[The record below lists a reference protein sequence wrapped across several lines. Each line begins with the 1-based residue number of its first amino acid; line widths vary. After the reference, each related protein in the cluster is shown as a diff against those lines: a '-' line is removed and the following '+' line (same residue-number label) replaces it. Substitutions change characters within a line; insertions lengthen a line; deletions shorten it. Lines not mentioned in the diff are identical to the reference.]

1 MRFKNFTLLLGAF
14 FMLAASSQAANVAL
28 GKKVY
33 ASSNQQA
40 PEMAVDDNLGT
51 RWESKTSDGDNQW
64 FYVDLEKGTVID
76 HLKIVWEGAYGKH
89 YKIHVADEITAEM
102 ALKLT
107 DDDKTNDFATGWT
120 EIAEINK
127 TLSGFPASETI
138 AVSTTDVVTARY
150 VAVELIERGSS
161 YGFSFYEFGV
171 YDMPEEVAKLSSI
184 EITADKLE
192 GSAADTYTLG
202 YKFFD
207 QYKMNYILTAE
218 ENASRQMFVSEGA
231 TLDGDKITVSSRGT
245 YTVKMKI
252 GDIESNELKIEAKA
266 EGANLALKKDI
277 VFATEGSK
285 NPENAVDGNLGSLWI
300 TDEPSGVENHEYDA
314 VLVVDLGDVYDVNC
328 IHTSFEGASSA
339 DYTITF
345 STDNVTFSEP
355 IAAFTVTNGI
365 GGSGKNRHDWLTSE
379 EAVKTRYV
387 KFHSTR
393 AATQYGTK
401 LYELEVYTNSAP
413 VLSNI
418 ILSAD
423 NTLGVVGDKFSVTAQ
438 YTDQF
443 GGEYNL
449 SEAEK
454 SAIVW
459 NGAEIAEDGTFTP
472 SEGGMF
478 KLSQT
483 INGITSNNVEIRVM
497 DISQYENLA
506 IGKSIVDESVVS
518 SDSEVEILSSAT
530 NAIDGNLGSEWSV
543 KRREGVIAQDVMV
556 AEFTVDLGD
565 TYKISGIRALW
576 EGASSDEYTVAY
588 SNDNKTFT
596 DALIVAEKSSES
608 KVNARKD
615 LFVADSDIFGRYIR
629 LKSTHNS
636 SIYGLRLFEL
646 EVYGDG
652 TTSGVAAIAAEGKI
666 FVAGNEVVLPEG
678 TVEAAVYNLNG
689 AAVARTAGST
699 LDIATLQSGVY
710 VVKAVK
716 ADGTVMAA
724 KIVK

>member
-1 MRFKNFTLLLGAF
+1 MF
-14 FMLAASSQAANVAL
+14 AASSQAANVAL

-33 ASSNQQA
+33 ASSNQRP
-40 PEMAVDDNLGT
+40 PELAVDDNLGT

-64 FYVDLEKGTVID
+64 FYVDLEKETVID

-150 VAVELIERGSS
+150 VAVELIERGLP

-192 GSAADTYTLG
+192 GSVADTYTLG
-202 YKFFD
+202 YKFLD
-207 QYKMNYILTAE
+207 QYKMDYILTAE
-218 ENASRQMFVSEGA
+218 ENASRQMIVSEGA

-252 GDIESNELKIEAKA
+252 GDIESNELKIEVKA

-285 NPENAVDGNLGSLWI
+285 NPGNAVDGNLGSLWI

-314 VLVVDLGDVYDVNC
+314 VLVVDLGETYDVNC
-328 IHTSFEGASSA
+328 VHTSFEGASSA

-345 STDNVTFSEP
+345 STDNVTFSDP
-355 IAAFTVTNGI
+355 VPAFTVTNGI
-365 GGSGKNRHDWLTSE
+365 GMTNRHDWLTSE
-379 EAVKTRYV
+379 VAVKTRYV

-401 LYELEVYTNSAP
+401 LYELEVYSNSKSELTSVMIA
-413 VLSNI
+413 
-418 ILSAD
+418 AD
-423 NTLGVVGDKFSVTAQ
+423 KECGTPGDYTFTLTGL
-438 YTDQF
+438 DQF
-443 GGEYNL
+443 GENYDISGDKGVWKASAGLMNGNVLTAEEAGAYEVYYTAENGLQSNVVTVDVVNPKGDNL
-449 SEAEK
+449 ALNRP
-454 SAIVW
+454 V
-459 NGAEIAEDGTFTP
+459 TV
-472 SEGGMF
+472 SEGDQTGNSKPENAVDGVDAAASLWGAAEPAGSKDHTYDCWIVVELEKVF
-478 KLSQT
+478 K
-483 INGITSNNVEIRVM
+483 
-497 DISQYENLA
+497 
-506 IGKSIVDESVVS
+506 
-518 SDSEVEILSSAT
+518 
-530 NAIDGNLGSEWSV
+530 IDAV
-543 KRREGVIAQDVMV
+543 KA
-556 AEFTVDLGD
+556 
-565 TYKISGIRALW
+565 SW
-576 EGASSDEYTVAY
+576 EGANSCRYTVEA
-588 SNDNKTFT
+588 STDGKTFT
-596 DALIVAEKSSES
+596 VFGSYDKPVRLES
-608 KVNARKD
+608 RTDWFAGKGIEAKYIKV
-615 LFVADSDIFGRYIR
+615 Y
-629 LKSTHNS
+629 STKAS
-636 SIYGLRLFEL
+636 TEWGTKLQEL
-646 EVYGDG
+646 YVYDVNG
-652 TTSGVAAIAAEGKI
+652 TTSSVASIAAEGKI

>member
-33 ASSNQQA
+33 ASSNQQP
-40 PEMAVDDNLGT
+40 PELAVDDNIGT
-51 RWESKTSDGDNQW
+51 RWESKASDGDNQW
-64 FYVDLEKGTVID
+64 FYVDLEKGTIID

-150 VAVELIERGSS
+150 VAVELIERGSP
-161 YGFSFYEFGV
+161 YGFSFWEFGV
-171 YDMPEEVAKLSSI
+171 YDMAEEASKLSSI

-192 GSAADTYTLG
+192 GSVADTYTLG
-202 YKFFD
+202 YKFLD
-207 QYKMNYILTAE
+207 QYKMDYILTAE
-218 ENASRQMFVSEGA
+218 ENASRQMIVSEGA

-252 GDIESNELKIEAKA
+252 GDIESNELKIEVKA

-345 STDNVTFSEP
+345 STDNVTFSDP
-355 IAAFTVTNGI
+355 VPAFTVTNGI
-365 GGSGKNRHDWLTSE
+365 GMTNRHDWLTSE
-379 EAVKTRYV
+379 EAIKARYV

-401 LYELEVYTNSAP
+401 LYELEVYSNSKSELTSVMIA
-413 VLSNI
+413 
-418 ILSAD
+418 AD
-423 NTLGVVGDKFSVTAQ
+423 KECGTPGDYTFTLTGL
-438 YTDQF
+438 DQF
-443 GGEYNL
+443 GGNYDISGDKGVWKASAGLMNGNVLTAEEAGAYEVYYTAENGLQSNVVTVYVVNPKGDNL
-449 SEAEK
+449 ALNRP
-454 SAIVW
+454 V
-459 NGAEIAEDGTFTP
+459 TV
-472 SEGGMF
+472 SEGDQTGDSKPENAVDGVDAAGSLWGAAEPAGSKDHTYDCWIVVELEKVF
-478 KLSQT
+478 K
-483 INGITSNNVEIRVM
+483 
-497 DISQYENLA
+497 
-506 IGKSIVDESVVS
+506 
-518 SDSEVEILSSAT
+518 
-530 NAIDGNLGSEWSV
+530 IDAV
-543 KRREGVIAQDVMV
+543 KA
-556 AEFTVDLGD
+556 
-565 TYKISGIRALW
+565 SW
-576 EGASSDEYTVAY
+576 EGANSCRYTVEA
-588 SNDNKTFT
+588 STDGKTFT
-596 DALIVAEKSSES
+596 VFGTYDKPARLES
-608 KVNARKD
+608 RTDWFAGKGIEAKYIKVYSTKASTGYGTK
-615 LFVADSDIFGRYIR
+615 LQELYVYDI
-629 LKSTHNS
+629 SVH
-636 SIYGLRLFEL
+636 
-646 EVYGDG
+646 
-652 TTSGVAAIAAEGKI
+652 
-666 FVAGNEVVLPEG
+666 
-678 TVEAAVYNLNG
+678 
-689 AAVARTAGST
+689 
-699 LDIATLQSGVY
+699 
-710 VVKAVK
+710 
-716 ADGTVMAA
+716 
-724 KIVK
+724 

>member
-33 ASSNQQA
+33 ASSNQQP
-40 PEMAVDDNLGT
+40 PELAVDDNLGT

-64 FYVDLEKGTVID
+64 FYVDLEKETIID

-107 DDDKTNDFATGWT
+107 DDDKTNDFATGWA

-161 YGFSFYEFGV
+161 YGFSFWEFGV
-171 YDMPEEVAKLSSI
+171 YDMAEEASKLSSI

-192 GSAADTYTLG
+192 GSVSDTYTLG
-202 YKFFD
+202 YKFLD

-218 ENASRQMFVSEGA
+218 ENASRQMIVSEGA

-252 GDIESNELKIEAKA
+252 GDIESNELKIEVKA

-300 TDEPSGVENHEYDA
+300 TDEPSGVENHVYDA

-328 IHTSFEGASSA
+328 VHTSFEGASSA

-345 STDNVTFSEP
+345 STDNVTFSGP
-355 IAAFTVTNGI
+355 VPAFTVTNGI
-365 GGSGKNRHDWLTSE
+365 GMTNRHDWLTSE
-379 EAVKTRYV
+379 EAVKARYV

-401 LYELEVYTNSAP
+401 LYELEVYSNSKSELTSVMIA
-413 VLSNI
+413 
-418 ILSAD
+418 AD
-423 NTLGVVGDKFSVTAQ
+423 KECGTPGDYTFTLTGL
-438 YTDQF
+438 DQF
-443 GGEYNL
+443 GENYDISGDKGVWKASAGLMNGNVLTAEAAGDYEVYYTAENGMQSNVVTVIVVDPKGDNL
-449 SEAEK
+449 ALNRP
-454 SAIVW
+454 V
-459 NGAEIAEDGTFTP
+459 TV
-472 SEGGMF
+472 SEGDQTGNSKPENAVDGVDAAASLWGAAEPAGSKDHTYDCWIVVELEKVF
-478 KLSQT
+478 K
-483 INGITSNNVEIRVM
+483 
-497 DISQYENLA
+497 
-506 IGKSIVDESVVS
+506 
-518 SDSEVEILSSAT
+518 
-530 NAIDGNLGSEWSV
+530 IDAV
-543 KRREGVIAQDVMV
+543 KA
-556 AEFTVDLGD
+556 
-565 TYKISGIRALW
+565 SW
-576 EGASSDEYTVAY
+576 EGANSCRYTVEA
-588 SNDNKTFT
+588 STDGKTFT
-596 DALIVAEKSSES
+596 VFGSYDKPARLES
-608 KVNARKD
+608 RTDWFAGKGIEAKYIKV
-615 LFVADSDIFGRYIR
+615 Y
-629 LKSTHNS
+629 STKAS
-636 SIYGLRLFEL
+636 TEWGTKLQEL
-646 EVYGDG
+646 YVYDVNG
-652 TTSGVAAIAAEGKI
+652 TTSGVAAIAAEGTI

-678 TVEAAVYNLNG
+678 TVEATVFNLNG
-689 AAVARTAGST
+689 AVVAHAEGTATMS
-699 LDIATLQSGVY
+699 IATVQPGVY

-716 ADGTVMAA
+716 ADGTVVTA

>member
-33 ASSNQQA
+33 ASSNQRP
-40 PEMAVDDNLGT
+40 PELAVDDNLDT

-64 FYVDLEKGTVID
+64 FYVDLEKGTIID

-138 AVSTTDVVTARY
+138 AVSTTDVVARY
-150 VAVELIERGSS
+150 VAVELIERGSP
-161 YGFSFYEFGV
+161 YGFSFWEFGV
-171 YDMPEEVAKLSSI
+171 YDMAEEASKLSSI
-184 EITADKLE
+184 EIMADKLE
-192 GSAADTYTLG
+192 GSVADTYTLG
-202 YKFFD
+202 YKFLD

-218 ENASRQMFVSEGA
+218 ENASRQMIVSEGA

-252 GDIESNELKIEAKA
+252 GDIESNELKIDVKA

-328 IHTSFEGASSA
+328 VHTSFEGASSA

-345 STDNVTFSEP
+345 STDNVTFSDP
-355 IAAFTVTNGI
+355 VPAFTVTNGI
-365 GGSGKNRHDWLTSE
+365 GMTNRHDWLTSE
-379 EAVKTRYV
+379 EAVKARYV

-401 LYELEVYTNSAP
+401 LYELEVYLNSKSELTSVMIA
-413 VLSNI
+413 
-418 ILSAD
+418 AD
-423 NTLGVVGDKFSVTAQ
+423 KECGTPGEYTFTLTGL
-438 YTDQF
+438 DQF
-443 GGEYNL
+443 GGNYDISGDKGVWKASAGLMNGNVLTAEEAGDCEVYYTAENGLQSNVVTVIVVDPKGDNL
-449 SEAEK
+449 ALNRP
-454 SAIVW
+454 V
-459 NGAEIAEDGTFTP
+459 TV
-472 SEGGMF
+472 SEGDQTGDSKPENAVDGVDAAGSLWGAAEPAGSKDHTYDCWIVVELEKVF
-478 KLSQT
+478 K
-483 INGITSNNVEIRVM
+483 
-497 DISQYENLA
+497 
-506 IGKSIVDESVVS
+506 
-518 SDSEVEILSSAT
+518 
-530 NAIDGNLGSEWSV
+530 IDAV
-543 KRREGVIAQDVMV
+543 KA
-556 AEFTVDLGD
+556 
-565 TYKISGIRALW
+565 SW
-576 EGASSDEYTVAY
+576 EGANSCCYTVEA
-588 SNDNKTFT
+588 STDGKTFT
-596 DALIVAEKSSES
+596 VFGSYDKPARLEARTDWFAGKGIEAKYI
-608 KVNARKD
+608 KV
-615 LFVADSDIFGRYIR
+615 Y
-629 LKSTHNS
+629 STKAS
-636 SIYGLRLFEL
+636 TGYGTKLHEL
-646 EVYGDG
+646 YVYDVNG
-652 TTSGVAAIAAEGKI
+652 TTSGVAAIAAEGTI

-678 TVEAAVYNLNG
+678 TVEATVFNLNG
-689 AAVARTAGST
+689 AVVAHAEGTATMS
-699 LDIATLQSGVY
+699 IATVQPGVY

-716 ADGTVMAA
+716 ADGTVVTA

>member
-33 ASSNQQA
+33 ASSNEQ
-40 PEMAVDDNLGT
+40 PPKLAVDDKLGT
-51 RWESKTSDGDNQW
+51 RWESKASDGDNQW

-127 TLSGFPASETI
+127 TLSEFPASETI

-150 VAVELIERGSS
+150 VAVELIERGST
-161 YGFSFYEFGV
+161 YGFSFWEFGV
-171 YDMPEEVAKLSSI
+171 YDEASKLSSI
-184 EITADKLE
+184 EIMADKLE
-192 GSAADTYTLG
+192 GSVADTYTLD
-202 YKFFD
+202 YKFLD

-218 ENASRQMFVSEGA
+218 ENASRQMIVSEGA

-252 GDIESNELKIEAKA
+252 GDIESNELKIDVKA

-314 VLVVDLGDVYDVNC
+314 VLVVDLGETYDVNC
-328 IHTSFEGASSA
+328 VHTSFEGASSA

-345 STDNVTFSEP
+345 STDNVTFSDP
-355 IAAFTVTNGI
+355 VPAFTVTNGI
-365 GGSGKNRHDWLTSE
+365 GMTNRHDWLTSE
-379 EAVKTRYV
+379 EAVKARYV

-401 LYELEVYTNSAP
+401 LYELEVYSNSKSELTSVMIA
-413 VLSNI
+413 
-418 ILSAD
+418 AD
-423 NTLGVVGDKFSVTAQ
+423 KECGTPGEYTFTLTGL
-438 YTDQF
+438 DQF
-443 GGEYNL
+443 GGNYDISGDKGVWKASAGLMNGNVLTAEEAGAYEVYYTAENGLQSNVVTVYVVNPKGDNL
-449 SEAEK
+449 ALNRP
-454 SAIVW
+454 V
-459 NGAEIAEDGTFTP
+459 TV
-472 SEGGMF
+472 SEGDQTGDSKPENAVDGVDAAGSLWGAAEPAGSKDHTYDCWIVVELEKVF
-478 KLSQT
+478 K
-483 INGITSNNVEIRVM
+483 
-497 DISQYENLA
+497 
-506 IGKSIVDESVVS
+506 
-518 SDSEVEILSSAT
+518 
-530 NAIDGNLGSEWSV
+530 IDAV
-543 KRREGVIAQDVMV
+543 KA
-556 AEFTVDLGD
+556 
-565 TYKISGIRALW
+565 SW
-576 EGASSDEYTVAY
+576 EGANSCRYTVEA
-588 SNDNKTFT
+588 STDGKTFT
-596 DALIVAEKSSES
+596 VFGTYDKPARLEARTDWFAGKGIEAKYI
-608 KVNARKD
+608 KV
-615 LFVADSDIFGRYIR
+615 Y
-629 LKSTHNS
+629 STKASTEWGTKLH
-636 SIYGLRLFEL
+636 EL
-646 EVYGDG
+646 YVYDVNG
-652 TTSGVAAIAAEGKI
+652 TTSGVAAIAAEGTI

-678 TVEAAVYNLNG
+678 TVEATVFNLNG
-689 AAVARTAGST
+689 AVVAHAEGTATMS
-699 LDIATLQSGVY
+699 IATVQPGVY

-716 ADGTVMAA
+716 ADGTVVTA

>member
-33 ASSNQQA
+33 ASSNQRP
-40 PEMAVDDNLGT
+40 PELAVDDNLDT

-64 FYVDLEKGTVID
+64 FYVDLKKGTIID

-89 YKIHVADEITAEM
+89 YKIHVADEITTEM

-150 VAVELIERGSS
+150 VAVELIERGLP
-161 YGFSFYEFGV
+161 YGFSFWEFGV
-171 YDMPEEVAKLSSI
+171 YDMADSKLSSI

-192 GSAADTYTLG
+192 GSVADTYTLG
-202 YKFFD
+202 YKFLD
-207 QYKMNYILTAE
+207 QYKMDYILTAE
-218 ENASRQMFVSEGA
+218 ENASRQMIVSEGA

-252 GDIESNELKIEAKA
+252 GDIESNELKIDVKA

-314 VLVVDLGDVYDVNC
+314 VLVVDLGETYDVNC
-328 IHTSFEGASSA
+328 VHTSFEGASSA

-345 STDNVTFSEP
+345 STDNVTFSDP
-355 IAAFTVTNGI
+355 VPAFTVTNGI
-365 GGSGKNRHDWLTSE
+365 GMTNRHDWLTSE
-379 EAVKTRYV
+379 EAVKARYV

-401 LYELEVYTNSAP
+401 LYELEVYSNSKSELTSVMIA
-413 VLSNI
+413 
-418 ILSAD
+418 AD
-423 NTLGVVGDKFSVTAQ
+423 KECGTPGEYTFTLTGL
-438 YTDQF
+438 DQF
-443 GGEYNL
+443 GGNYDISGDKGVWKASAGLMNGNVLTAEEAGAYEVYYTAENGLQSNVVTVIVVDPKGDNL
-449 SEAEK
+449 ALNRP
-454 SAIVW
+454 V
-459 NGAEIAEDGTFTP
+459 TV
-472 SEGGMF
+472 SEGDQTGDSKPENAVDGVDAAGSLWGAAEPAGSKDHTYDCWIVVELEKVF
-478 KLSQT
+478 K
-483 INGITSNNVEIRVM
+483 
-497 DISQYENLA
+497 
-506 IGKSIVDESVVS
+506 
-518 SDSEVEILSSAT
+518 
-530 NAIDGNLGSEWSV
+530 IDAV
-543 KRREGVIAQDVMV
+543 KA
-556 AEFTVDLGD
+556 
-565 TYKISGIRALW
+565 SW
-576 EGASSDEYTVAY
+576 EGANSCRYTVEA
-588 SNDNKTFT
+588 STDGKTFT
-596 DALIVAEKSSES
+596 VFGTYDKPARLEARTDWFAGKGIEAKYI
-608 KVNARKD
+608 KV
-615 LFVADSDIFGRYIR
+615 Y
-629 LKSTHNS
+629 STKAS
-636 SIYGLRLFEL
+636 TGYGTKLHEL
-646 EVYGDG
+646 YVYDVNG
-652 TTSGVAAIAAEGKI
+652 TTSGVAAIAAEGTI

-678 TVEAAVYNLNG
+678 TVEATVFNLNG
-689 AAVARTAGST
+689 AVVAHAEGTATMS
-699 LDIATLQSGVY
+699 IATVQPGVY

-716 ADGTVMAA
+716 ADGTVVTA

>member
-33 ASSNQQA
+33 ASSNQQP
-40 PEMAVDDNLGT
+40 PELAVDDNLGT

-64 FYVDLEKGTVID
+64 FYVDLEKGTNID

-150 VAVELIERGSS
+150 VAVELIERGLP
-161 YGFSFYEFGV
+161 YGFSFWEFGV
-171 YDMPEEVAKLSSI
+171 YDMADSKLSSI

-192 GSAADTYTLG
+192 GSVADTYTLG
-202 YKFFD
+202 YKFLD
-207 QYKMNYILTAE
+207 QYKMDYILTAE
-218 ENASRQMFVSEGA
+218 ENASRQMIVSEGA

-252 GDIESNELKIEAKA
+252 GDIESNELKIDVKA

-314 VLVVDLGDVYDVNC
+314 VLVVDLGETYDVNC
-328 IHTSFEGASSA
+328 VHTSFEGASSA

-345 STDNVTFSEP
+345 STDNVTFSDP
-355 IAAFTVTNGI
+355 VPAFTVTNGI
-365 GGSGKNRHDWLTSE
+365 GMTNRHDWLTSE
-379 EAVKTRYV
+379 EAVKARYV

-401 LYELEVYTNSAP
+401 LYELEVYSNSKSELTSVMIA
-413 VLSNI
+413 
-418 ILSAD
+418 AD
-423 NTLGVVGDKFSVTAQ
+423 KECGTPGEYTFTLTGL
-438 YTDQF
+438 DQF
-443 GGEYNL
+443 GGNYDISGDKGVWKASAGLMNGNVLTAEEAGAYEVYYTAENGLQSNVVTVIVVDPKGDNL
-449 SEAEK
+449 ALNRP
-454 SAIVW
+454 V
-459 NGAEIAEDGTFTP
+459 TV
-472 SEGGMF
+472 SEGDQTGDSKPENAVDGVDAAGSLWGAAEPAGSKDHTYDCWIVVELEKVF
-478 KLSQT
+478 K
-483 INGITSNNVEIRVM
+483 
-497 DISQYENLA
+497 
-506 IGKSIVDESVVS
+506 
-518 SDSEVEILSSAT
+518 
-530 NAIDGNLGSEWSV
+530 IDAV
-543 KRREGVIAQDVMV
+543 KA
-556 AEFTVDLGD
+556 
-565 TYKISGIRALW
+565 SW
-576 EGASSDEYTVAY
+576 EGANSCCYTVEA
-588 SNDNKTFT
+588 STDGKTFT
-596 DALIVAEKSSES
+596 VFGTYDKPARLEARTDWFAGKGIEAKYI
-608 KVNARKD
+608 KV
-615 LFVADSDIFGRYIR
+615 Y
-629 LKSTHNS
+629 STKASTEWGTKLH
-636 SIYGLRLFEL
+636 EL
-646 EVYGDG
+646 YVYDVNG
-652 TTSGVAAIAAEGKI
+652 TTSGVAAIAAEGTI

-678 TVEAAVYNLNG
+678 TVEATVFNLNG
-689 AAVARTAGST
+689 AVVAHAEGTATMS
-699 LDIATLQSGVY
+699 IATVQPGVY

-716 ADGTVMAA
+716 ADGTVVTA

>member
-33 ASSNQQA
+33 ASSNQQP
-40 PEMAVDDNLGT
+40 PELAVDDNLGT

-64 FYVDLEKGTVID
+64 FYVDLEKETVID

-89 YKIHVADEITAEM
+89 YKIHVANEITAEM

-150 VAVELIERGSS
+150 VAVELIERGST
-161 YGFSFYEFGV
+161 YGFSFWEFGV

-192 GSAADTYTLG
+192 GSVADTYTLG
-202 YKFFD
+202 YKFLD

-218 ENASRQMFVSEGA
+218 ENASRQMIVSEGV

-285 NPENAVDGNLGSLWI
+285 NPENAVDGNLGSLWV

-345 STDNVTFSEP
+345 STDNVTFSDP
-355 IAAFTVTNGI
+355 VPAFTVTNGI
-365 GGSGKNRHDWLTSE
+365 GMTKRHDWLTSE
-379 EAVKTRYV
+379 ETVKTRYV

-543 KRREGVIAQDVMV
+543 KRREGDIAQDVMV

-565 TYKISGIRALW
+565 TYKISVIRALW

-699 LDIATLQSGVY
+699 LDIATLQPGVY

-716 ADGTVMAA
+716 ADGTVVAT

>member
-33 ASSNQQA
+33 ASSNQQP

-51 RWESKTSDGDNQW
+51 RWESKASDGDNQW

-150 VAVELIERGSS
+150 VAVELIERGLPP

-202 YKFFD
+202 YKFLD

-231 TLDGDKITVSSRGT
+231 AIDGDKITVSSRGT

-345 STDNVTFSEP
+345 STDNVTFSDP
-355 IAAFTVTNGI
+355 VPAFTVTNGI
-365 GGSGKNRHDWLTSE
+365 GMTKRHDWLTSE
-379 EAVKTRYV
+379 ETVKTRYV

-401 LYELEVYTNSAP
+401 LYELEVYTNSKSELAG
-413 VLSNI
+413 VKI
-418 ILSAD
+418 VAD
-423 NTLGVVGDKFSVTAQ
+423 KECGTPGDYTFTLTGL
-438 YTDQF
+438 DQF
-443 GGEYNL
+443 GENFDISADKGTWTVSNGLMNGNVLTAEEAGVYEVYYTTENGLQSNTVTVDVVNPKGDNL
-449 SEAEK
+449 ALNRP
-454 SAIVW
+454 V
-459 NGAEIAEDGTFTP
+459 TV
-472 SEGGMF
+472 SEGDQTGDSKPENAVDGVDAAASLWGAAEPAGSKDHTYDCWIVVELEKVF
-478 KLSQT
+478 K
-483 INGITSNNVEIRVM
+483 
-497 DISQYENLA
+497 
-506 IGKSIVDESVVS
+506 
-518 SDSEVEILSSAT
+518 
-530 NAIDGNLGSEWSV
+530 IDAV
-543 KRREGVIAQDVMV
+543 KA
-556 AEFTVDLGD
+556 
-565 TYKISGIRALW
+565 SW
-576 EGASSDEYTVAY
+576 EGANSCRYTVEA
-588 SNDNKTFT
+588 STDGKTFT
-596 DALIVAEKSSES
+596 VLGSYDKPARQES
-608 KVNARKD
+608 RTDWFAGKGIEAKYIKV
-615 LFVADSDIFGRYIR
+615 Y
-629 LKSTHNS
+629 STKAS
-636 SIYGLRLFEL
+636 TGYGTKLQEL
-646 EVYGDG
+646 YVYDVNG

-689 AAVARTAGST
+689 AAVARTADST

-716 ADGTVMAA
+716 ADGTVVAT

>member
-33 ASSNQQA
+33 ASSNQRL
-40 PEMAVDDNLGT
+40 PELAVDDNLGT
-51 RWESKTSDGDNQW
+51 RWESKASDGDNQW
-64 FYVDLEKGTVID
+64 FYVDLEKGTIID
-76 HLKIVWEGAYGKH
+76 HLKIVWEDAYGKH
-89 YKIHVADEITAEM
+89 YKIHVADEITTEM

-120 EIAEINK
+120 EIAEIKK

-150 VAVELIERGSS
+150 VAVELIERGSP
-161 YGFSFYEFGV
+161 YGFSFWEFGV
-171 YDMPEEVAKLSSI
+171 YDMAEEASKLSSI

-192 GSAADTYTLG
+192 GSVADTYTLG
-202 YKFFD
+202 YKFLD

-218 ENASRQMFVSEGA
+218 ENASRQMIVSEGA

-252 GDIESNELKIEAKA
+252 GDIESNELKIDVKA

-314 VLVVDLGDVYDVNC
+314 VLVVDLGETYDVNC
-328 IHTSFEGASSA
+328 VHTSFEGASSA

-345 STDNVTFSEP
+345 STDNVTFSDP
-355 IAAFTVTNGI
+355 VPAFTVTNGI
-365 GGSGKNRHDWLTSE
+365 GMTNRHDWLTSE
-379 EAVKTRYV
+379 EAVKARYV

-401 LYELEVYTNSAP
+401 LYELEVYSNSKSELTSVMIA
-413 VLSNI
+413 
-418 ILSAD
+418 AD
-423 NTLGVVGDKFSVTAQ
+423 KECGTPGEYTFTLTGL
-438 YTDQF
+438 DQF
-443 GGEYNL
+443 GGNYDISGDKGVWKASAGLMNGNVLTAEEAGDCEVYYTAENGLQSNVVTVIVVDPKGDNL
-449 SEAEK
+449 ALNRP
-454 SAIVW
+454 V
-459 NGAEIAEDGTFTP
+459 TV
-472 SEGGMF
+472 SEGDQTGDSKPENAVDGVDAAGSLWGAAEPAGSKDHTYDCWIVVELEKVF
-478 KLSQT
+478 K
-483 INGITSNNVEIRVM
+483 
-497 DISQYENLA
+497 
-506 IGKSIVDESVVS
+506 
-518 SDSEVEILSSAT
+518 
-530 NAIDGNLGSEWSV
+530 IDAV
-543 KRREGVIAQDVMV
+543 KA
-556 AEFTVDLGD
+556 
-565 TYKISGIRALW
+565 SW
-576 EGASSDEYTVAY
+576 EGANSCRYTVEA
-588 SNDNKTFT
+588 STDGKTFT
-596 DALIVAEKSSES
+596 VFGTYDKPARLEARTDWFAGKGIEAKYI
-608 KVNARKD
+608 KV
-615 LFVADSDIFGRYIR
+615 Y
-629 LKSTHNS
+629 STKAS
-636 SIYGLRLFEL
+636 TGYGTKLHEL
-646 EVYGDG
+646 YVYDVNG
-652 TTSGVAAIAAEGKI
+652 TTSGVAAIAAEGTI

-689 AAVARTAGST
+689 AAVAHAEGTATMS
-699 LDIATLQSGVY
+699 IATVQPGVY

-716 ADGTVMAA
+716 ADGTVVAA

>member
-33 ASSNQQA
+33 ASSNQQ
-40 PEMAVDDNLGT
+40 PPKLAVDDNLDT
-51 RWESKTSDGDNQW
+51 RWESKASDGDNQW
-64 FYVDLEKGTVID
+64 FYVDLEKGTIID
-76 HLKIVWEGAYGKH
+76 HLKIVWEDAYGKH

-150 VAVELIERGSS
+150 VAVELIERGSL
-161 YGFSFYEFGV
+161 YGFSFWEFGV
-171 YDMPEEVAKLSSI
+171 YDMADSKLSSI

-192 GSAADTYTLG
+192 GSVADTYTLG
-202 YKFFD
+202 YKFLD
-207 QYKMNYILTAE
+207 QYKMDYILTAE
-218 ENASRQMFVSEGA
+218 ENASRQMIVSEGA
-231 TLDGDKITVSSRGT
+231 TVVDNKLTVTSRGT

-252 GDIESNELKIEAKA
+252 GDIESNELKIDVKA

-328 IHTSFEGASSA
+328 VHTSFEGASSA

-345 STDNVTFSEP
+345 STDNVTFSDP
-355 IAAFTVTNGI
+355 VPAFTVTNGI
-365 GGSGKNRHDWLTSE
+365 GMTNRHDWLTSE
-379 EAVKTRYV
+379 EAVKARYV

-565 TYKISGIRALW
+565 TYKILLLSDKTFLSRAYKIRAGTYCRSQPFLV
-576 EGASSDEYTVAY
+576 TLLLPR
-588 SNDNKTFT
+588 NKQPW
-596 DALIVAEKSSES
+596 A
-608 KVNARKD
+608 KVII
-615 LFVADSDIFGRYIR
+615 LADSR
-629 LKSTHNS
+629 
-636 SIYGLRLFEL
+636 SIVR
-646 EVYGDG
+646 
-652 TTSGVAAIAAEGKI
+652 
-666 FVAGNEVVLPEG
+666 
-678 TVEAAVYNLNG
+678 
-689 AAVARTAGST
+689 
-699 LDIATLQSGVY
+699 
-710 VVKAVK
+710 
-716 ADGTVMAA
+716 
-724 KIVK
+724 

>member
-33 ASSNQQA
+33 ASSSQQPA
-40 PEMAVDDNLGT
+40 ESAVDDNLGT

-64 FYVDLEKGTVID
+64 FYVDLEKGTIID

-89 YKIHVADEITAEM
+89 YKIHVANEITAEM

-150 VAVELIERGSS
+150 VAVELIERGSP
-161 YGFSFYEFGV
+161 YGFSFWEFGV

-192 GSAADTYTLG
+192 GSVADTYTLG
-202 YKFFD
+202 YKFLD
-207 QYKMNYILTAE
+207 QYKMDYILTAE
-218 ENASRQMFVSEGA
+218 ENASRQMIVSEGA

-252 GDIESNELKIEAKA
+252 GDIESNELKIEVKA

-314 VLVVDLGDVYDVNC
+314 VLVVDLGDVYDVSC

-345 STDNVTFSEP
+345 STDNVTFSDP
-355 IAAFTVTNGI
+355 VPAFTVTNGI
-365 GGSGKNRHDWLTSE
+365 GMTKRHDWLTSE
-379 EAVKTRYV
+379 ETVKTRYV

-393 AATQYGTK
+393 AATEYGTK

-459 NGAEIAEDGTFTP
+459 NGAEITEVGTFTP

-483 INGITSNNVEIRVM
+483 INGITSNNVEIRVL

-699 LDIATLQSGVY
+699 LDIAILQSGVY

>member
-33 ASSNQQA
+33 ASSNQQP

-51 RWESKTSDGDNQW
+51 RWESKASDGDNQW

-150 VAVELIERGSS
+150 VAVELIERGLPL

-202 YKFFD
+202 YKFLD

-218 ENASRQMFVSEGA
+218 ENASRQMIVSEGA

-285 NPENAVDGNLGSLWI
+285 NPENAVDGNLGSLWV

-345 STDNVTFSEP
+345 STDNVTFSDP
-355 IAAFTVTNGI
+355 VPAFTVTNGI
-365 GGSGKNRHDWLTSE
+365 GMTKRHDWLTSE
-379 EAVKTRYV
+379 ETVKTRYV

-401 LYELEVYTNSAP
+401 LYELEVYKNSAP

-689 AAVARTAGST
+689 AVVARTAGST

-716 ADGTVMAA
+716 ADGTVVAT

>member
-1 MRFKNFTLLLGAF
+1 
-14 FMLAASSQAANVAL
+14 MLAASSQAANVAL

-33 ASSNQQA
+33 ASSNQQP

-51 RWESKTSDGDNQW
+51 RWESKASDGDNQW

-150 VAVELIERGSS
+150 VAVELIERGLPP

-202 YKFFD
+202 YKFLD

-231 TLDGDKITVSSRGT
+231 AIDGDKITVSSRGT

-345 STDNVTFSEP
+345 STDNVTFSDP
-355 IAAFTVTNGI
+355 VPAFTVTNGI
-365 GGSGKNRHDWLTSE
+365 GMTKRHDWLTSE
-379 EAVKTRYV
+379 ETVKTRYV

-401 LYELEVYTNSAP
+401 LYELEVYTNSKSELAG
-413 VLSNI
+413 VKI
-418 ILSAD
+418 VAD
-423 NTLGVVGDKFSVTAQ
+423 KECGTPGDYTFTLTGL
-438 YTDQF
+438 DQF
-443 GGEYNL
+443 GENFDISADKGTWTVSNGLMNGNVLTAEEAGVYEVYYTTENGLQSNTVTVDVVNPKGDNL
-449 SEAEK
+449 ALNRP
-454 SAIVW
+454 V
-459 NGAEIAEDGTFTP
+459 TV
-472 SEGGMF
+472 SEGDQTGDSKPENAVDGVDAAASLWGAAEPAGSKDHTYDCWIVVELEKVF
-478 KLSQT
+478 K
-483 INGITSNNVEIRVM
+483 
-497 DISQYENLA
+497 
-506 IGKSIVDESVVS
+506 
-518 SDSEVEILSSAT
+518 
-530 NAIDGNLGSEWSV
+530 IDAV
-543 KRREGVIAQDVMV
+543 KA
-556 AEFTVDLGD
+556 
-565 TYKISGIRALW
+565 SW
-576 EGASSDEYTVAY
+576 EGANSCRYTVEA
-588 SNDNKTFT
+588 STDGKTFT
-596 DALIVAEKSSES
+596 VLGSYDKPARQES
-608 KVNARKD
+608 RTDWFAGKGIEAKYIKV
-615 LFVADSDIFGRYIR
+615 Y
-629 LKSTHNS
+629 STKAS
-636 SIYGLRLFEL
+636 TGYGTKLQEL
-646 EVYGDG
+646 YVYDVNG

-689 AAVARTAGST
+689 AAVARTADST

-716 ADGTVMAA
+716 ADGTVVAT

>member
-51 RWESKTSDGDNQW
+51 RWESKASDGDNQW
-64 FYVDLEKGTVID
+64 FYVDLEKETVID

-150 VAVELIERGSS
+150 VAVELIERGST

-192 GSAADTYTLG
+192 GSVADTYTLG
-202 YKFFD
+202 YKFLD

-218 ENASRQMFVSEGA
+218 ENASRQMIVSEGA

-252 GDIESNELKIEAKA
+252 GDIESNELKIEVKA

-345 STDNVTFSEP
+345 STDNVTFSDP
-355 IAAFTVTNGI
+355 VPAFTVTNGI
-365 GGSGKNRHDWLTSE
+365 GMTKRHDWLTSE

-401 LYELEVYTNSAP
+401 LYELEVYTNSKSELAS
-413 VLSNI
+413 VKI
-418 ILSAD
+418 VAD
-423 NTLGVVGDKFSVTAQ
+423 KECGTPGDYTFTLTGL
-438 YTDQF
+438 DQF
-443 GGEYNL
+443 GGNYDISGDKGVWKASAGLMNGNILTAEEAGVYEVYYTTENGLQSNTVTVIVVDPKGDNL
-449 SEAEK
+449 ALNRP
-454 SAIVW
+454 V
-459 NGAEIAEDGTFTP
+459 TV
-472 SEGGMF
+472 SEGDQTGDSKPENAVDGVDAAASVWGAAEPVGSKDHTYDCWIVVELEKVF
-478 KLSQT
+478 K
-483 INGITSNNVEIRVM
+483 
-497 DISQYENLA
+497 
-506 IGKSIVDESVVS
+506 
-518 SDSEVEILSSAT
+518 
-530 NAIDGNLGSEWSV
+530 IDAV
-543 KRREGVIAQDVMV
+543 KA
-556 AEFTVDLGD
+556 
-565 TYKISGIRALW
+565 SW
-576 EGASSDEYTVAY
+576 EGANSCRYTVEA
-588 SNDNKTFT
+588 STDGKTFT
-596 DALIVAEKSSES
+596 VLGSYDKPARQES
-608 KVNARKD
+608 RTDWFAGKGIEAKYIKV
-615 LFVADSDIFGRYIR
+615 Y
-629 LKSTHNS
+629 STKAS
-636 SIYGLRLFEL
+636 TGYGTKLQEL
-646 EVYGDG
+646 YVYDVNG

-678 TVEAAVYNLNG
+678 TVEATVFNLNG
-689 AAVARTAGST
+689 AVVAHAEGTATMS
-699 LDIATLQSGVY
+699 IATVQSGVY

-716 ADGTVMAA
+716 ADGTVVAA

>member
-1 MRFKNFTLLLGAF
+1 MRFKNFILLLGAF

-33 ASSNQQA
+33 ASSNQQP
-40 PEMAVDDNLGT
+40 PELAVDDKLGT

-64 FYVDLEKGTVID
+64 FYVDLEKETVID

-89 YKIHVADEITAEM
+89 YKIHVANEITAEM

-150 VAVELIERGSS
+150 VAVELIERGST
-161 YGFSFYEFGV
+161 YGFSFWEFGV

-218 ENASRQMFVSEGA
+218 ENASRQMIVSEGA
-231 TLDGDKITVSSRGT
+231 AIDGDKITVSSRGT

-285 NPENAVDGNLGSLWI
+285 NPENAVDGNLGSLWV

-345 STDNVTFSEP
+345 STDNVTFSDP
-355 IAAFTVTNGI
+355 VPAFTVTNGI
-365 GGSGKNRHDWLTSE
+365 GMTKRHDWLTSE

-699 LDIATLQSGVY
+699 LDIATLQPGVY

-716 ADGTVMAA
+716 ADGTVVAA

>member
-1 MRFKNFTLLLGAF
+1 
-14 FMLAASSQAANVAL
+14 MLAASSQAANVAL

-33 ASSNQQA
+33 ASSNQQP
-40 PEMAVDDNLGT
+40 PELAVDDNLGT
-51 RWESKTSDGDNQW
+51 RWESKASDGDNQW

-120 EIAEINK
+120 EIAEVNK

-150 VAVELIERGSS
+150 VAVELIERGSP
-161 YGFSFYEFGV
+161 YGFSFWEFGV
-171 YDMPEEVAKLSSI
+171 YDMAEEASKLSSI

-192 GSAADTYTLG
+192 GSVADTYTLG
-202 YKFFD
+202 YKFLD
-207 QYKMNYILTAE
+207 QYKMDYILTAE
-218 ENASRQMFVSEGA
+218 ENASRQMIVSEGA

-252 GDIESNELKIEAKA
+252 GDIESNELKIDVKA

-328 IHTSFEGASSA
+328 VHTSFEGASSA

-345 STDNVTFSEP
+345 STDNVTFSDP
-355 IAAFTVTNGI
+355 VPAFTVTNGI
-365 GGSGKNRHDWLTSE
+365 GMTNRHDWLTSE
-379 EAVKTRYV
+379 EAVKARYV

-401 LYELEVYTNSAP
+401 LYELEVYSNSKSELTSVMIA
-413 VLSNI
+413 
-418 ILSAD
+418 AD
-423 NTLGVVGDKFSVTAQ
+423 KECGTPGDYTFTLTGL
-438 YTDQF
+438 DQF
-443 GGEYNL
+443 GGNYDISGDKGVWKASAGLMNGNVLTAEEAGAYEVYYTAENGLQSNVVTVYVVNPKGDNL
-449 SEAEK
+449 ALNRP
-454 SAIVW
+454 V
-459 NGAEIAEDGTFTP
+459 TV
-472 SEGGMF
+472 SEGDQTGDSKPENAVDGVDAAGSLWGAAEPAGSKDHTYDCWIVVELEKVF
-478 KLSQT
+478 K
-483 INGITSNNVEIRVM
+483 
-497 DISQYENLA
+497 
-506 IGKSIVDESVVS
+506 
-518 SDSEVEILSSAT
+518 
-530 NAIDGNLGSEWSV
+530 IDAV
-543 KRREGVIAQDVMV
+543 KA
-556 AEFTVDLGD
+556 
-565 TYKISGIRALW
+565 SW
-576 EGASSDEYTVAY
+576 EGANSCRYTVEA
-588 SNDNKTFT
+588 STDGKTFT
-596 DALIVAEKSSES
+596 VFGTYDKPARLESRTDWFAGKGIEAKYIKVYSTKASTGYGTKSQELYVYD
-608 KVNARKD
+608 VN
-615 LFVADSDIFGRYIR
+615 
-629 LKSTHNS
+629 
-636 SIYGLRLFEL
+636 
-646 EVYGDG
+646 G
-652 TTSGVAAIAAEGKI
+652 TTSSVASIAAEGTI

-678 TVEAAVYNLNG
+678 TVEATVFSLNG
-689 AAVARTAGST
+689 AVVAHAEGTATMS
-699 LDIATLQSGVY
+699 IATVQPGVY

-716 ADGTVMAA
+716 ADGTVVAA

>member
-33 ASSNQQA
+33 ASSNQR
-40 PEMAVDDNLGT
+40 PPKLAVDDNLDT

-64 FYVDLEKGTVID
+64 FYVDLEKETIID
-76 HLKIVWEGAYGKH
+76 HLKIVWEDAYGKH

-150 VAVELIERGSS
+150 VAVELIERGLP
-161 YGFSFYEFGV
+161 YGFSFWEFGV
-171 YDMPEEVAKLSSI
+171 YDMADSKLSSI

-192 GSAADTYTLG
+192 GSVADTYTLD
-202 YKFFD
+202 YKFLD
-207 QYKMNYILTAE
+207 QYKMDYILTAE
-218 ENASRQMFVSEGA
+218 ENASRQMIVSEGA

-252 GDIESNELKIEAKA
+252 GDIESNELKIDVKA

-314 VLVVDLGDVYDVNC
+314 VLVVDLGETYDVNC
-328 IHTSFEGASSA
+328 VHTSFEGASSA

-345 STDNVTFSEP
+345 STDNVTFSDP
-355 IAAFTVTNGI
+355 VPAFTVTNGI
-365 GGSGKNRHDWLTSE
+365 GMTNRHDWLTSE
-379 EAVKTRYV
+379 EAVKARYV

-401 LYELEVYTNSAP
+401 LYELEVYSNSKSELTSVMIA
-413 VLSNI
+413 
-418 ILSAD
+418 AD
-423 NTLGVVGDKFSVTAQ
+423 KECGTPGEYTFTLTGL
-438 YTDQF
+438 DQF
-443 GGEYNL
+443 GGNYDISGDKGVWKASAGLMNGNVLTAEEAGAYEVYYTAENGLQSNVVTVIVVDPKGDNL
-449 SEAEK
+449 ALNRP
-454 SAIVW
+454 V
-459 NGAEIAEDGTFTP
+459 TV
-472 SEGGMF
+472 SEGDQTGDSKPENAVDGVDAAGSLWGAAEPAGSKDHTYDCWIVVELEKVF
-478 KLSQT
+478 K
-483 INGITSNNVEIRVM
+483 
-497 DISQYENLA
+497 
-506 IGKSIVDESVVS
+506 
-518 SDSEVEILSSAT
+518 
-530 NAIDGNLGSEWSV
+530 IDAV
-543 KRREGVIAQDVMV
+543 KA
-556 AEFTVDLGD
+556 
-565 TYKISGIRALW
+565 SW
-576 EGASSDEYTVAY
+576 EGANSCRYTVEA
-588 SNDNKTFT
+588 STDGKTFT
-596 DALIVAEKSSES
+596 VFGTYDKPARLEARTDWFAGKGIEAKYI
-608 KVNARKD
+608 KV
-615 LFVADSDIFGRYIR
+615 Y
-629 LKSTHNS
+629 STKAS
-636 SIYGLRLFEL
+636 TGYGTKLHEL
-646 EVYGDG
+646 YVYDVNG
-652 TTSGVAAIAAEGKI
+652 TTSGVAAIAAEGTI

-678 TVEAAVYNLNG
+678 TVEATVFNLNG
-689 AAVARTAGST
+689 AVVAHAEGTATMS
-699 LDIATLQSGVY
+699 IATVQPGVY

-716 ADGTVMAA
+716 ADGTVVTA

>member
-1 MRFKNFTLLLGAF
+1 MRFKNFTLLLVAF
-14 FMLAASSQAANVAL
+14 FMFAASSQAANVAL

-33 ASSNQQA
+33 ASSNQRA
-40 PEMAVDDNLGT
+40 PEMAVDDNLST

-64 FYVDLEKGTVID
+64 FYVDLEKRTVID

-138 AVSTTDVVTARY
+138 SVSTTDVVTARY
-150 VAVELIERGSS
+150 VAVELIERGLP

-192 GSAADTYTLG
+192 GSVADTYTLG
-202 YKFFD
+202 YKFLD
-207 QYKMNYILTAE
+207 QYKMDYILTAE
-218 ENASRQMFVSEGA
+218 ENASRQMIVSEGA
-231 TLDGDKITVSSRGT
+231 TLDGDKITVSSRGI

-252 GDIESNELKIEAKA
+252 GDIESNELKIEVKA

-345 STDNVTFSEP
+345 STDNVTFSDP
-355 IAAFTVTNGI
+355 VPAFTVTNGI
-365 GGSGKNRHDWLTSE
+365 GMTNRHDWLTSE
-379 EAVKTRYV
+379 ETVKTRYV

-393 AATQYGTK
+393 AATEYGTK

-543 KRREGVIAQDVMV
+543 KRREGVVAQDVMV

-699 LDIATLQSGVY
+699 LDIAILQSGVY

-716 ADGTVMAA
+716 ADGTVVAA